1 MRDTEAATMNM
12 RLLGMRDG
20 RTAGSNLI
28 RGAADDLRTWRQ
40 P

>member
-12 RLLGMRDG
+12 RLMGMREG
-20 RTAGSNLI
+20 RTAGANLI
-28 RGAADDLRTWRQ
+28 RGTADDLRTWRQ